1 MIEFLNAN
9 AAVLAGLGIY
19 LSTALFIWTRKDG
32 SVRGGEY
39 A

>member
-19 LSTALFIWTRKDG
+19 LATALFIWTRKDG

>member
-9 AAVLAGLGIY
+9 AAVLAGLGLY
-19 LSTALFIWTRKDG
+19 LATAVFVWTRKDD
-32 SVRGGEY
+32 SARGGEY